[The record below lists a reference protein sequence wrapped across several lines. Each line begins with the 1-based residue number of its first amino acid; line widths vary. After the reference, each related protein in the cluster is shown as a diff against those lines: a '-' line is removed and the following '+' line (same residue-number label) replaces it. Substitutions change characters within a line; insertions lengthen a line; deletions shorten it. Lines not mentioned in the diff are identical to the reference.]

1 MLCLSF
7 SPIKLQEELPEGIK
21 AAVGTCIHFKSS
33 PMHFA
38 SIMELIYFWNYIL
51 CFGLYKTCVT
61 GLKIQCTCN
70 GQSMDNVWTDW
81 GVCQSTFCLTGLV
94 DQSHSIILKKKKKR
108 NFPAAQLFHYPLYVC
123 SEFLCIAELW
133 SEFLGEMHLEP
144 LFTIHTL
151 KQTSGLMQFQS
162 KK

>member
-1 MLCLSF
+1 MLCVSF

-94 DQSHSIILKKKKKR
+94 DQSHSIILKKKKKKEISLLLSCFINPCMYVASSFVLR
-108 NFPAAQLFHYPLYVC
+108 NFDLNSLAKC
-123 SEFLCIAELW
+123 
-133 SEFLGEMHLEP
+133 
-144 LFTIHTL
+144 T
-151 KQTSGLMQFQS
+151 
-162 KK
+162 

>member
-1 MLCLSF
+1 MLCVSF

-81 GVCQSTFCLTGLV
+81 VVCQSTFCLAGLV
-94 DQSHSIILKKKKKR
+94 DQSHSIILKKKKKKISLLLSCFITPCMYVASSCVLW
-108 NFPAAQLFHYPLYVC
+108 NFDLNSLAKC
-123 SEFLCIAELW
+123 
-133 SEFLGEMHLEP
+133 
-144 LFTIHTL
+144 T
-151 KQTSGLMQFQS
+151 
-162 KK
+162 

>member
-1 MLCLSF
+1 MLCVSF

-81 GVCQSTFCLTGLV
+81 GVCQSTFCLAGLV
-94 DQSHSIILKKKKKR
+94 DQSHSIILKKKKKKISLLLSCFITLCMYVASSCVLW
-108 NFPAAQLFHYPLYVC
+108 NFDLNSLAKC
-123 SEFLCIAELW
+123 
-133 SEFLGEMHLEP
+133 
-144 LFTIHTL
+144 T
-151 KQTSGLMQFQS
+151 
-162 KK
+162 

>member
-1 MLCLSF
+1 MLCVSF

-81 GVCQSTFCLTGLV
+81 VVCQSTFCLAGLV
-94 DQSHSIILKKKKKR
+94 DQSHSIILKKKKKKISLLLSCFITLCMYVASSCVLW
-108 NFPAAQLFHYPLYVC
+108 NFDLNSLAKC
-123 SEFLCIAELW
+123 
-133 SEFLGEMHLEP
+133 
-144 LFTIHTL
+144 T
-151 KQTSGLMQFQS
+151 
-162 KK
+162 

>member
-1 MLCLSF
+1 MLCVSF

-81 GVCQSTFCLTGLV
+81 GVCQSTFCLAGLV
-94 DQSHSIILKKKKKR
+94 DQSHSIILKKKKKKISLLLSCFITLCMYVASSCVLR
-108 NFPAAQLFHYPLYVC
+108 NFDLNSLAKC
-123 SEFLCIAELW
+123 
-133 SEFLGEMHLEP
+133 
-144 LFTIHTL
+144 T
-151 KQTSGLMQFQS
+151 
-162 KK
+162 

>member
-1 MLCLSF
+1 MLCVSF

-81 GVCQSTFCLTGLV
+81 GVCQSTFCLAGLV
-94 DQSHSIILKKKKKR
+94 DQSHSIILKKKKKKISLLLSCFITPCMYVASSCVLW
-108 NFPAAQLFHYPLYVC
+108 NFDLNSLAKC
-123 SEFLCIAELW
+123 
-133 SEFLGEMHLEP
+133 
-144 LFTIHTL
+144 T
-151 KQTSGLMQFQS
+151 
-162 KK
+162 